1 MGREKIEGISN
12 QLREYDRKRGTL
24 ETVKCIFCDF
34 CGADKGTDHSHMM
47 PPILMDFITPSLIT
61 VTQFPRRHIHVQ
73 DFCHSLPLH
82 LHCILHTQYCL
93 SAEAGTFCPLLPYCG
108 HHMWVIPQ
116 PQCGDTLTRTTAT
129 SWVRSVERV
138 TAATPTQ
145 NHSRLQLTSCSVP
158 SVGWRHKRWVT
169 CRSMSSGTCGT
180 LIAYTS
186 AQSFQGRTH

>member
-1 MGREKIEGISN
+1 MNQHSTENCSYSCDRPSRMISHLEYHSNQMGKEKIEGISN

-93 SAEAGTFCPLLPYCG
+93 SAESGTFCPLLPYCG
-108 HHMWVIPQ
+108 HHM
-116 PQCGDTLTRTTAT
+116 
-129 SWVRSVERV
+129 
-138 TAATPTQ
+138 
-145 NHSRLQLTSCSVP
+145 
-158 SVGWRHKRWVT
+158 
-169 CRSMSSGTCGT
+169 
-180 LIAYTS
+180 
-186 AQSFQGRTH
+186 